1 MAQNY
6 PQTTQKWC
14 PYLRTISAK
23 KFDWKGGFANF
34 FAFRMYGSDGKIIK
48 RSDTTKLPLSAW
60 WWIDQSLKHHKRSVR
75 LDNSFSIT
83 YWSVAMVALLTVL
96 LCCTIV
102 SITYWSVAMVATYIG
117 CVVVLC
123 CNVLCF
129 VLFCWV
135 GQYILVSGNCCH
147 IGEQL

>member
-1 MAQNY
+1 
-6 PQTTQKWC
+6 
-14 PYLRTISAK
+14 
-23 KFDWKGGFANF
+23 
-34 FAFRMYGSDGKIIK
+34 
-48 RSDTTKLPLSAW
+48 
-60 WWIDQSLKHHKRSVR
+60 
-75 LDNSFSIT
+75 
-83 YWSVAMVALLTVL
+83 MVALLTVL

-129 VLFCWV
+129 VLFCCV

-147 IGEQL
+147 IGEQLQWFYFIKNPLGVIRCIVEQYLLVSNKVRGSFIGQQLERLHFLPSYSCV

>member
-1 MAQNY
+1 MDKVLVLLTGQ
-6 PQTTQKWC
+6 
-14 PYLRTISAK
+14 
-23 KFDWKGGFANF
+23 
-34 FAFRMYGSDGKIIK
+34 
-48 RSDTTKLPLSAW
+48 
-60 WWIDQSLKHHKRSVR
+60 
-75 LDNSFSIT
+75 
-83 YWSVAMVALLTVL
+83 WSVAMVALLTVL

-129 VLFCWV
+129 VLFCCV

-147 IGEQL
+147 IGEQLQWFYFIKPSLSHPVHR